1 MQKFEDY
8 LEEMYELYLKS
19 ELITSKEIV
28 KRLGVSR
35 SSVSQMLRKLKK
47 ENYIDFKP
55 YGNIT
60 LLEKGIKIGKKISE
74 THEVLELLFEKLRID
89 KTTALNDIHGLEHF
103 LSEGTLERIKKLNKH
118 LDKFPLNDDTN

>member
-55 YGNIT
+55 YGKIT